1 MPSDSVWEPPK
12 LSSEVPGV
20 PPTQAGPNC
29 TGNSPYS
36 ALDTAGL
43 IDNVMCVEFYVFALS
58 LCLEGCRKIF
68 LCPTSGVIL
77 LPLLIP
83 VGMGIN
89 LVHVLG

>member
-1 MPSDSVWEPPK
+1 MFP
-12 LSSEVPGV
+12 
-20 PPTQAGPNC
+20 PNC
-29 TGNSPYS
+29 KGNSPYS

-43 IDNVMCVEFYVFALS
+43 IDIVICVNVFIFALS
-58 LCLEGCRKIF
+58 LCFEGCRKLV
-68 LCPTSGVIL
+68 LCPTSGVNS